1 MKLPN
6 RYPFYPVKRFVTP
19 APMPF
24 IATAEELP
32 VNQRILVFLPHSD
45 DGRYFG
51 ASLHLLNRCNS
62 VRIVV
67 MSPGFLG
74 VERELSVEE
83 KTRLRWEEAV
93 SWARVLG
100 FRTDQLVDFRADR
113 SYTTQRIDDGEM
125 IRLQN
130 FVAAE
135 SPTMVFIPNLSDT
148 AQAINYNTRAM
159 VVASL
164 LLFVEERHANSP
176 EGALPVLLVEYPTN
190 HVPILPP
197 SDRNFVIFFNDMELT
212 RLRRLAN
219 LEHRSQSTS
228 CFDIT
233 ESLVE
238 AVHAISEADTLHYI
252 QKRQSCS
259 EGLRG
264 ITVDPRTSRGEH
276 FAVTKIAV
284 LGEPPAVVEQR
295 LEFPLSETDRM
306 AWSRE
311 VAGS

>member
-1 MKLPN
+1 LSQS
-6 RYPFYPVKRFVTP
+6 YPFLPVKRFVTP
-19 APMPF
+19 APVPY

-32 VNQRILVFLPHSD
+32 SRHRLLVFLPHSD

-51 ASLHLLNRCNS
+51 GSLHLLNRKND

-74 VERELSVEE
+74 VDQNLPVED
-83 KTRLRWEEAV
+83 KIRLRREEAV

-100 FRTDQLVDFRADR
+100 FKTEQLIDFRADR
-113 SYTTQRIDDGEM
+113 TYTSQSIDEGEM
-125 IRLQN
+125 ERLRS
-130 FVAAE
+130 FVSE
-135 SPTMVFIPNLSDT
+135 QSPTMVFIPNLSDT

-164 LLFVEERHANSP
+164 LSFIEGHHRRSP
-176 EGALPVLLVEYPTN
+176 SGFHPLLLVEYPTN

-197 SDRNFVIFFNDMELT
+197 SDRNFVIFFSDPVLS
-212 RLRRLAN
+212 RLRREAN

-233 ESLVE
+233 ETLVE
-238 AVHAISEADTLHYI
+238 AVHAISEADTIHYQ
-252 QKRQSCS
+252 QKRQTCA
-259 EGLRG
+259 EGPRG

-276 FAVTKIAV
+276 FGVTRMDVK
-284 LGEPPAVVEQR
+284 GEPPAIVELR
-295 LEFPLSETDRM
+295 LEFPLSETDRQI
-306 AWSRE
+306 WNRE
-311 VAGS
+311 TEGV

>member
-1 MKLPN
+1 
-6 RYPFYPVKRFVTP
+6 VTP

-24 IATAEELP
+24 IATEEELP
-32 VNQRILVFLPHSD
+32 HNQRILVFLPHSD

-51 ASLHLLNRCNS
+51 GSLHLLNRRNV

-74 VERELSVEE
+74 VDQDLTIEE
-83 KTRLRWEEAV
+83 KTKLRLDEAV
-93 SWARVLG
+93 SWAQVLG
-100 FRTDQLVDFRADR
+100 FRQDQLIDFRADR
-113 SYTTQRIDDGEM
+113 TYTSQKIDDGELD
-125 IRLQN
+125 RLRE
-130 FVAAE
+130 FVSGE

-164 LLFVEERHANSP
+164 LTFVESEHQRSP
-176 EGALPVLLVEYPTN
+176 DGFLPVLLVEYPTN

-197 SDRNFVIFFNDMELT
+197 SDRNFVIFFDDPVLT
-212 RLRRLAN
+212 RLRRVAN

-228 CFDIT
+228 CFDMT

-238 AVHAISEADTLHYI
+238 AVHAISEADTIHYI
-252 QKRQSCS
+252 QKRQNCA
-259 EGLRG
+259 EGLTG

-276 FAVTKIAV
+276 FAVTKLDV
-284 LGEPPAVVEQR
+284 RGEPQAIVEQR
-295 LEFPLSETDRM
+295 LDFPLSETDRM
-306 AWSRE
+306 VWNRE
-311 VAGS
+311 VAGV